1 MPEPS
6 VTYLDAPPPTAD
18 VVIVGGGIVGCATA
32 FFAMRAGLHVVVLE
46 RRPALSTLTTPAS
59 TGAFR
64 LQFDNPA
71 EIALVR
77 EGSSCSTIFPSA
89 PGWMAGRSVYTTA
102 ATCSAH

>member
-6 VTYLDAPPPTAD
+6 VRYLDAPPPTAD

-46 RRPALSTLTTPAS
+46 RRPALATLTTPAS

-64 LQFDNPA
+64 LQFDNPE

-77 EGSSCSTIFPSA
+77 EGIDLFHVSTPASFGTTRPPA
-89 PGWMAGRSVYTTA
+89 P
-102 ATCSAH
+102 